1 MDAEFIALIIITVVN
16 IAGWGFTRVH
26 TYGKLEQK
34 VQQHDKILNDG
45 IVKDL
50 NDLKAQLAGLEATVK
65 IYIDLTK
72 RGER

>member
-16 IAGWGFTRVH
+16 IAGWAFTRIH
-26 TYGKLEQK
+26 TYGTLEQK

-50 NDLKAQLAGLEATVK
+50 NDLKSQVAGLEATVK
-65 IYIDLTK
+65 LYINLT
-72 RGER
+72 RDTGR